1 MNKAVIELLNKAL
14 AVEYSALIQY
24 SPFAALIQGP
34 DRKLYKEV
42 FEDSSKES
50 REHAQIVSDL
60 IVSIGGTPT
69 IETARIRQA
78 TDAKEMLQHALATE
92 NEALDT
98 YQKAHDALEGE
109 SGLKYMLE
117 ERVIAEQED
126 VWEVEK
132 LLKLHAVKVA

>member
-14 AVEYSALIQY
+14 AVEYSAVIQY
-24 SPFAALIQGP
+24 IQFAALIQGP

-92 NEALDT
+92 NEAMET
-98 YQKAHDALEGE
+98 YQKA
-109 SGLKYMLE
+109 
-117 ERVIAEQED
+117 
-126 VWEVEK
+126 
-132 LLKLHAVKVA
+132 